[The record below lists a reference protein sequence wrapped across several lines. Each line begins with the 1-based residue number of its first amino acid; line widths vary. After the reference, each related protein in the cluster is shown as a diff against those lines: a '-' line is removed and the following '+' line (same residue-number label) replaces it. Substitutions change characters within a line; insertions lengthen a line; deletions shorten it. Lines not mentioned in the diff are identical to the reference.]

1 MLNNITGEYI
11 VPSEVRVHARVLRE
25 GIRFASRERPAAKRG
40 LSLRY
45 LRTRQYGLTEAVS

>member
-1 MLNNITGEYI
+1 M
-11 VPSEVRVHARVLRE
+11 PSEVRVHARVLRE